1 MAITRRAADLAERVL
16 ARIGTTPADAALA
29 VAVTGLVATELTG
42 DTVASPLLAVPVAV
56 PAVLSLAWRR
66 RSPIVVAAVVC
77 GANLVL
83 SATAPGPFPPQL
95 MALAVLI
102 AVYTV
107 AAYTA
112 GRASVLAA
120 VITLPLI
127 VVAHLATGDGDPGDF
142 LPWLLWGAPWA
153 LGKVVRRRTL
163 QASRVAVE
171 ATLLAQRREQ
181 EAREAVTAERDRIA
195 RELHDV
201 VAHAVSL
208 MVVQAGAERL
218 ALRDGAARTRTALEA
233 IETAG
238 RNALGELRV
247 MLSVLRPPD
256 DPTAEL
262 APNPDLDEL
271 PALVERVRHAGLPV
285 DLTIEL
291 ACPVPPGVAV
301 SAYRIVQEALT
312 NVLKHSPS
320 RANVLVGGHLDAL
333 QVEVRNPLT
342 GDTRAGPAGNGRG
355 LVGMRE
361 RAAVLGGDVTA
372 GEEDGVWVVRARL
385 PIGSASIGAA

>member
-1 MAITRRAADLAERVL
+1 MSITRRVLARAERAL

-29 VAVTGLVATELTG
+29 LAVTGLVATELTG

-66 RSPIVVAAVVC
+66 RAPVTVAGVVC
-77 GANLVL
+77 AANLVL

-95 MALAVLI
+95 MALPVLI

-107 AAYTA
+107 AAYTE
-112 GRASVLAA
+112 GRRSLLGAA
-120 VITLPLI
+120 VTLPLI
-127 VVAHLATGDGDPGDF
+127 VVAHIMTGDGDPDDF
-142 LPWLLWGAPWA
+142 LPWLLWGAPWV
-153 LGKVVRRRTL
+153 LGKVVRRRTT

-181 EAREAVTAERDRIA
+181 EAREAVAAERDRIA
-195 RELHDV
+195 RDLHDV

-218 ALRDGAARTRTALEA
+218 ALHDTAPRTRTALEA

-238 RNALGELRV
+238 RNALGELRT
-247 MLSVLRPPD
+247 MLSVLRPPED
-256 DPTAEL
+256 TTAEL
-262 APNPDLDEL
+262 APHPDLGEL
-271 PALVERVRHAGLPV
+271 PALVERVRHAGV
-285 DLTIEL
+285 AVELTIEL
-291 ACPVPPGVAV
+291 AGPVPPGVAV

-312 NVLKHSPS
+312 NVLKHAPPS
-320 RANVLVGGHLDAL
+320 AVVRVAGHLDSL
-333 QVEVRNPLT
+333 RVEVRNPLT
-342 GDTRAGPAGNGRG
+342 GGRPAPAGNGRG

-361 RAAVLGGDVTA
+361 RAAVHGGDVTA
-372 GEEDGVWVVRARL
+372 GEEQGAWVVRARL
-385 PIGSASIGAA
+385 PFAPAPVGAA